1 MGRRDARTGTRCR
14 RGCRPMSRRR
24 LALLAAVTVLA
35 LLFMAWLGDAGAGIA
50 TEVRSALRA
59 FARALF

>member
-1 MGRRDARTGTRCR
+1 
-14 RGCRPMSRRR
+14 MSRRR
-24 LALLAAVTVLA
+24 LTLLAAVAVLA
-35 LLFMAWLGDAGAGIA
+35 LLLMAWLGDAGAGIA

>member
-1 MGRRDARTGTRCR
+1 
-14 RGCRPMSRRR
+14 MSRRR
-24 LALLAAVTVLA
+24 LALLVAVVVLA
-35 LLFMAWLGDAGAGIA
+35 LLVMVWLGDAGAGVT

>member
-1 MGRRDARTGTRCR
+1 
-14 RGCRPMSRRR
+14 MSGRR
-24 LALLAAVTVLA
+24 LALLAAVVILA
-35 LLFMAWLGDAGAGIA
+35 LLVMAWLGDDGAGVA